1 MNIQD
6 RIVKVF
12 VSIERAYHMVVNY
25 YFGPRRTNIPHA
37 TPNYV
42 PVKSKFEVDYCIQTH
57 CSPEKVARIRKN

>member
-1 MNIQD
+1 MG
-6 RIVKVF
+6 
-12 VSIERAYHMVVNY
+12 VNY
-25 YFGPRRTNIPHA
+25 CFIDRRTNIPHA